1 MRHTA
6 PLSITNPHVVWRE
19 GLCDTRCVILHAG
32 GLGEQHED
40 LDFFVPPPWA
50 IAHHLVKIWAEQG
63 TAWFSSAKL

>member
-1 MRHTA
+1 MRHAAFLCT
-6 PLSITNPHVVWRE
+6 TNPHVVWRE
-19 GLCDTRCVILHAG
+19 GLWSECILHAG

-63 TAWFSSAKL
+63 TTWFSSAKL